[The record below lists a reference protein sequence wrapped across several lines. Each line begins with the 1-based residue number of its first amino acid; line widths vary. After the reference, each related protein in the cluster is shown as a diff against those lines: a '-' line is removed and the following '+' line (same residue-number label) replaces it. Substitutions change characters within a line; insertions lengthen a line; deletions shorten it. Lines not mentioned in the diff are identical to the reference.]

1 MKALLDL
8 SLLPAPVFVG
18 VMLSWLPI
26 SVALLIGAL
35 TTVVAFAVLWTVFRN
50 DEDQLTRY

>member
-8 SLLPAPVFVG
+8 SPLPAPVFVG

>member
-8 SLLPAPVFVG
+8 SPLPGPVFVG

-26 SVALLIGAL
+26 SVALLIGVL
-35 TTVVAFAVLWTVFRN
+35 TAVVAFAVLWTVFRN

>member
-8 SLLPAPVFVG
+8 SPLPAPVFVG

-35 TTVVAFAVLWTVFRN
+35 TTVVAFAVLWKVFRN

>member
-1 MKALLDL
+1 MKALL
-8 SLLPAPVFVG
+8 SISPLPAPVFAG

-26 SVALLIGAL
+26 SITLLIGVL
-35 TTVVAFAVLWTVFRN
+35 TTIATFAVLWTVFRN